1 MAELERGHQDVV
13 ASIQCLAYTIGPSGI
28 SEEQARSR
36 LETALLGIARPV
48 KLNKDHRMQ
57 QAKISWDAIWLVIT

>member
-48 KLNKDHRMQ
+48 KLNKDHRM
-57 QAKISWDAIWLVIT
+57 